1 MVYKQLLES
10 KPQTNSRMQNKGLR
24 IIWKLE
30 KMFRGKE
37 QMQLLVRFQI
47 SSMMNT
53 KLCLSNTLNAI

>member
-24 IIWKLE
+24 IIWKVE

-37 QMQLLVRFQI
+37 QMPLLVRFQI

-53 KLCLSNTLNAI
+53 KLCLSNILNAI

>member
-24 IIWKLE
+24 IIWKVE